1 LVETST
7 QTEPRAGTLPRVAAA
22 GEAAPA
28 GADRAALSA
37 LARRLAELRRDR
49 GLRLVDVATLS
60 GLSEAF
66 LSRIESGDRWPS
78 LRTLFVLA
86 RSYGVETSAL
96 LTARSLPEHV
106 ALHHGDARWDGGEAT
121 GSGVMSNGSTH
132 IAYDLDRRLAGSSA
146 RTADQDAEASSPEE
160 LVGMAIAGCY
170 SMSLTRQLAA
180 AGFEPVE
187 VRTEAEVVLAAIDSQ
202 FSITEIR
209 LACRARVPAIDAGRF
224 DEIAQLTRRECVVSR
239 ALAAVSVTVEATL
252 DLAVDEGSLS
262 RAR

>member
-7 QTEPRAGTLPRVAAA
+7 QTQPRGATS
-22 GEAAPA
+22 A
-28 GADRAALSA
+28 GADRAALNA
-37 LARRLAELRRDR
+37 LARRLAELRRER
-49 GLRLVDVATLS
+49 GLRLVAVASVS

-96 LTARSLPEHV
+96 LAAPSLPDHV
-106 ALHHGDARWDGGEAT
+106 ALHYGDARWDGGEAT
-121 GSGVMSNGSTH
+121 GSGVMSNRSAR
-132 IAYDLDRRLAGSSA
+132 IAYDLDRRLAGSSTRA
-146 RTADQDAEASSPEE
+146 GDQDAGPSSPEE

-180 AGFEPVE
+180 AGFEPIE

-252 DLAVDEGSLS
+252 DLEVNDGSL
-262 RAR
+262 ALA